1 MIFSFEQH
9 DEFVVARLPSSL
21 SLANAAAVRSQLERH
36 IQDESAELIVDLSGV
51 EFIDSSGLAALLS
64 TCRAARS
71 WGGDIVLAG
80 PLPRVQALIELT
92 RLDDVV
98 DVVADITEA
107 SSRLASRR
115 EAA

>member
-1 MIFSFEQH
+1 MIVSVELH
-9 DEFVVARLPSSL
+9 DEFAVVRLPATL
-21 SLANAAAVRSQLERH
+21 SLANATTVRNQLERH

-64 TCRAARS
+64 VCRAARA

-98 DVVADITEA
+98 DVVSDITEA
-107 SSRLASRR
+107 SARLSARR

>member
-9 DEFVVARLPSSL
+9 DEFVVARLPASL
-21 SLANAAAVRSQLERH
+21 SLANATAVRSRLERH
-36 IQDESAELIVDLSGV
+36 IQDESAELIVDLSAV
-51 EFIDSSGLAALLS
+51 EFIDSSGLAALLA

-80 PLPRVQALIELT
+80 PQPRVQALIELT

-98 DVVADITEA
+98 DVVTGVTEA
-107 SSRLASRR
+107 SGRLASRR